1 MAIQYKID
9 KKLPMPT
16 FKSRASSRY
25 PFSEM
30 EVGDSFHVPLM
41 DVASGKS
48 LRQTSYAANRKH
60 KGKVFRVADAEGGYR
75 VFRVK

>member
-1 MAIQYKID
+1 MAIKYKVDTKI
-9 KKLPMPT
+9 PMPT
-16 FKSRASSRY
+16 FKTRASSRY
-25 PFSEM
+25 PFGDM
-30 EVGDSFHVPLM
+30 EVGDSFHVPLL

-60 KGKVFRVADAEGGYR
+60 KGKIFRVADAEGGYR

>member
-1 MAIQYKID
+1 MAIKYKVD

-16 FKSRASSRY
+16 FRTRTSSRY
-25 PFSEM
+25 PFGEM
-30 EVGDSFHVPLM
+30 DVGDSFHVPSI

-60 KGKVFRVADAEGGYR
+60 QGKVFRVADAEGGFR